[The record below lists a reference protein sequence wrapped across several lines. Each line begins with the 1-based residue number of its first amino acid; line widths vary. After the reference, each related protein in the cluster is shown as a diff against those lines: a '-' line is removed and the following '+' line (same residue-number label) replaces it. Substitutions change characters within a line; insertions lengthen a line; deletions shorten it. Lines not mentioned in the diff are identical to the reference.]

1 MARPI
6 KTGLDYFSL
15 DVDFYENMKTRKI
28 MRACGPSSGSILTCL
43 LCTIYRNKG
52 YYILWDED
60 LPFEIADKVGV
71 SEGAVSEVITKALQ
85 VDFFDQER
93 YEQFRILTS
102 AEIQNRYKAGTVKRQ
117 DVKIEDEFIVSESKK
132 PVSVSDNPVN
142 GTGNTQS
149 KVKETIVKERKRAN
163 ALVVAGDNEAETQ
176 QILKKEFKSLV
187 EKLNGQERKVVW
199 MGLLEFVRDKRPT
212 FVEPYHELWN
222 IFASNYGLVKIEA
235 ISDSRRSKFNTR
247 IRHQSFDFPKIL
259 DKIRT
264 SAHLKGDNSQQWKVT
279 FDWIFENDKNYL
291 KIIEGNYN

>member
-71 SEGAVSEVITKALQ
+71 SEGAVSEVINKALQ

-117 DVKIEDEFIVSESKK
+117 DVKIEEEFIVSESKK
-132 PVSVSDNPVN
+132 PVSVSDNPLN

-149 KVKETIVKERKRAN
+149 KVKETIVKERKVS
-163 ALVVAGDNEAETQ
+163 LVVAPATTDGPSQ
-176 QILKKEFKSLV
+176 QLIKKQWDQLVNQLTGKELTEVWQGLKTFIA
-187 EKLNGQERKVVW
+187 
-199 MGLLEFVRDKRPT
+199 DKKPT
-212 FVEPYHELWN
+212 FIEPYKEAWN
-222 IFASNYGLVKIEA
+222 IFATTYKLATVEVLN
-235 ISDSRRSKFNTR
+235 DSRKRKFKVR
-247 IRHQSFDFPKIL
+247 IAEEGFNFLKIL
-259 DKIRT
+259 EKIR
-264 SAHLKGDNSQQWKVT
+264 SSSMLKGLEGNWKVT
-279 FDWIFENDKNYL
+279 FDWILENDNNYA
-291 KIIEGNYN
+291 KILNGNYD